1 MYEYI
6 LIKSNFSFNFTQFQI
21 CNINKYKD
29 NNLYIEEKLQL

>member
-6 LIKSNFSFNFTQFQI
+6 LIKSNFSFNFTQFYSI

-29 NNLYIEEKLQL
+29 NNLYIEEKL